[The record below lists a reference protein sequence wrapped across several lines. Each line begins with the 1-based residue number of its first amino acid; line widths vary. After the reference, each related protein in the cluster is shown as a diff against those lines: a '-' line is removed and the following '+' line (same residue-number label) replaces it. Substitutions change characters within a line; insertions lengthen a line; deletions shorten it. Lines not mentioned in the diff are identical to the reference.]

1 MRRARRASRVVLMG
15 LCLPLIAGCA
25 ELMQPTARVTS
36 STGPDI
42 QQATLEPYD
51 GPKARIAVS
60 RFAAKAAKASGAIG
74 DGLADMLATALFQS
88 NRYVVLERQALS
100 DVLAEQDLG
109 ASGRVR
115 PETAAAIGRIEGAEL
130 LVVGTV
136 SEFDPGTAG
145 AGASVGGTVGSTV
158 GSAAGGW
165 GGAVGYILGTLAGSV
180 QTSHVA
186 IDLRIVDTR
195 TSRVV
200 AATSVQGKA
209 TDIAGLGAISGP
221 DLGVGLSGYSR
232 TPMEKAVRIA
242 INEGVNFV
250 VSKTPAQYYRYT
262 EPASTTQPPP
272 PVTVGPT
279 QAPPPVPPI
288 PAATA
293 PVAPPS
299 QPVAAIPPPST
310 PPPAS
315 ETTPILYVKTQFANM
330 RAEPGNTARVLAIL
344 KKGMKLTVLDE
355 KSEWYRVKLEDGREG
370 WVAPS
375 VVSIQ
380 PE

>member
-1 MRRARRASRVVLMG
+1 MERARRASRVVIVG
-15 LCLPLIAGCA
+15 LCLAVLGGCA

-36 STGPDI
+36 AAGPDI
-42 QQATLEPYD
+42 QQATLERYD

-60 RFAAKAAKASGAIG
+60 RFVVKAAKAHGTIG
-74 DGLADMLATALFQS
+74 DGLADMLATALFQT
-88 NRYVVLERQALS
+88 NRYIVLERQALS

-136 SEFDPGTAG
+136 TEFDPGTAG
-145 AGASVGGTVGSTV
+145 AGASIGATAGSTV

-165 GGAVGYILGTLAGSV
+165 GAAVGQILGTLAGSV

-221 DLGVGLSGYSR
+221 SLGVGLSGYAR

-242 INEGVNFV
+242 INEAVSFV
-250 VSKTPAQYYRYT
+250 VSKTPAQYYRYA
-262 EPASTTQPPP
+262 EVVQTTQSSPQAPTSPPPTSPLPAPPP
-272 PVTVGPT
+272 P
-279 QAPPPVPPI
+279 AS
-288 PAATA
+288 ALS
-293 PVAPPS
+293 S
-299 QPVAAIPPPST
+299 QPVATVPPSST

-315 ETTPILYVKTQFANM
+315 ETTPTLYVKTQFANM
-330 RAEPGNTARVLAIL
+330 RAEPSNTAKVLAVL
-344 KKGMKLTVLDE
+344 RKGMKLTVVDE
-355 KSEWYRVKLEDGREG
+355 KSEWYRVKLEDGKEG
-370 WVAPS
+370 WVAAS
-375 VVSIQ
+375 VLSLQ

>member
-1 MRRARRASRVVLMG
+1 MKRARRASQVVGVG
-15 LCLPLIAGCA
+15 LCLALIVGCA

-36 STGPDI
+36 PAGPDI

-60 RFAAKAAKASGAIG
+60 RFVVKAAKAQGAIG

-145 AGASVGGTVGSTV
+145 AGASIGGTVGSTV

-165 GGAVGYILGTLAGSV
+165 GGAVGYIVGTLAGSV

-209 TDIAGLGAISGP
+209 TDFAGLGAISGP
-221 DLGVGLSGYSR
+221 DLGVGLSGYAR

-242 INEGVNFV
+242 INEAVNFV
-250 VSKTPAQYYRYT
+250 VGKTPAQYYRYT
-262 EPASTTQPPP
+262 EAAHTTQSSTPAP
-272 PVTVGPT
+272 TGQT
-279 QAPPPVPPI
+279 QALPPAPPL
-288 PAATA
+288 PAASPRVSTQ
-293 PVAPPS
+293 PS
-299 QPVAAIPPPST
+299 QLVATA
-310 PPPAS
+310 
-315 ETTPILYVKTQFANM
+315 ILYVKTQANM
-330 RAEPGNTARVLAIL
+330 REEPSTQAKVLTVL
-344 KKGMKLTVLDE
+344 KKGMKLTVLGE
-355 KSEWYRVKLEDGREG
+355 QNQWYRIKLEDGKEG
-370 WVAPS
+370 WVAAS
-375 VVSIQ
+375 VTSLH